1 MPPALHRLITLV
13 FLFICPFNC
22 PGDEPGN
29 AVPEISTTI
38 APTSQLAL
46 LSTDTGHAPDQA
58 SPNTQQVE
66 LGKGVFL
73 VASRKLSDPNF
84 SQTVILITGYNET
97 GTVGLIINR
106 QADLPISE
114 LFPHLDKLKTLT
126 GKVHFGGPV
135 AIHQIQVL
143 FQTDTT
149 TTLAGSRQIV
159 ENIFMVNSMS
169 LFNQINN
176 GELQP
181 GALNIYAG
189 YAGWAAG
196 QLESELL
203 RGDWYLWQAD
213 SASIF
218 SKPAQDIWPELI
230 QLVTSQWVHNQNDKK
245 PHFLHTTRYNKSR

>member
-1 MPPALHRLITLV
+1 MPTALHRLIALV
-13 FLFICPFNC
+13 FLFICPFSC

-29 AVPEISTTI
+29 AIPEISTTI

-46 LSTDTGHAPDQA
+46 LSTDPGHAPDQA
-58 SPNTQQVE
+58 SPNMQQVE

-84 SQTVILITGYNET
+84 SQTVIFITDYSEAET
-97 GTVGLIINR
+97 GGLIINR
-106 QADLPISE
+106 QTDLAISE
-114 LFPHLDKLKTLT
+114 LLPHLDKLKSLT

-135 AIHQIQVL
+135 GIHQIQVL

-149 TTLAGSRQIV
+149 LAGSRHIV
-159 ENIFMVNSMS
+159 ENIFMVNSMP

-218 SKPAQDIWPELI
+218 TKPAHNIWPELI
-230 QLVTSQWVHNQNDKK
+230 QRVTAQWVHNQRDNK
-245 PHFLHTTRYNKSR
+245 PHILHTTLYNENH